1 MVLYQ
6 TTFFYYVTKNISIF
20 CKMLIGKALQ
30 YNSEASVSGNI
41 VVGTFLDKRSIELSH
56 KANRIRE

>member
-1 MVLYQ
+1 
-6 TTFFYYVTKNISIF
+6 
-20 CKMLIGKALQ
+20 MLIGKALQ